1 MLLGLQHLTAILGAL
16 RSILGKAREFFVSM
30 AVTDYAVLAMFAIL
44 FAKASYALVLAIF
57 KLLVWIARCIIG
69 FLFDLPHLVPLL
81 FTAALPIFRLPVYQ
95 KLPDGLEDMLRK
107 RPCTVSNSIPSNPSI
122 ILCTI
127 LFQQFFLRGLHV
139 AIPELSSFTIYI

>member
-127 LFQQFFLRGLHV
+127 LFQHFFLRGLHV